1 MIYLC
6 NIDQFLTYI
15 TGVSQKLQQIDSGDK
30 YVKDTNNSCPFT

>member
-6 NIDQFLTYI
+6 NIDQYLTFI
-15 TGVSQKLQQIDSGDK
+15 TGVSQKLQQIDGGYK